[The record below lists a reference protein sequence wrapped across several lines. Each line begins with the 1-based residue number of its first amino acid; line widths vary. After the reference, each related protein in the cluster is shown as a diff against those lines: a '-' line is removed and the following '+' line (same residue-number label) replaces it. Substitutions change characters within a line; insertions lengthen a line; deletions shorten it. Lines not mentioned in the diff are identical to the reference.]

1 MKKASMTNRRVSKPV
16 YVGDVK
22 VGGDA
27 PITVQSMTKTDTRD
41 VSATVNQIKGL
52 EEMGCDIIRCAVP
65 DMEAAKALGE
75 IKHQINI
82 PLVSDIHFHYQLAL
96 EALNQ
101 GVDCLRLNPGN
112 IRDPERV
119 KEVVAVAKER
129 DVPIRIGV
137 NFGSLPPVGGIGQ
150 TRGFSRLFDMVNR
163 LPKSGEAEDGEYSL
177 VDHMV
182 ATALWEISLLEDL
195 NFDLIKISMK
205 AFDVPTTVEAYTR
218 LAKIVP
224 YPLHLGITEAGTVQ
238 SGSIRSAVGL
248 GHLLYQGIG
257 DTIRVSLSGDSREEV
272 TAGYDILKS
281 LNLREKGVTLVA
293 CPSCGRADI
302 DVIKLANQVDHLVK
316 SLDTTI
322 KVAVMGCEVNGP
334 GESKDADIGIAGGN
348 GRAIIFRKGVKTKVV
363 PEAEMLTALM
373 AEIHEIM
380 AEQEAAGTAPSPS

>member
-1 MKKASMTNRRVSKPV
+1 MTNRRVSKPV
-16 YVGDVK
+16 YVGGVK

-41 VSATVNQIKGL
+41 VSATVKQIKGL
-52 EEMGCDIIRCAVP
+52 EAIGCEIIRCAVP
-65 DMEAAKALGE
+65 DVEAAKALGE
-75 IKHQINI
+75 IKRQISI
-82 PLVSDIHFHYQLAL
+82 PLVADIHFHYQLAL
-96 EALNQ
+96 ESLNQ

-119 KEVVAVAKER
+119 KEVVAAAKER
-129 DVPIRIGV
+129 EVPIRIGV

-163 LPKSGEAEDGEYSL
+163 LPKAGEVTEGEYSL

-182 ATALWEISLLEDL
+182 ATALWEITLLEDL
-195 NFDLIKISMK
+195 DFDLIKISMK
-205 AFDVPTTVEAYTR
+205 AFDVPTTIEAYTR

-238 SGSIRSAVGL
+238 SGSVRSAVGL

-281 LNLREKGVTLVA
+281 LNLREKGATLVA

-302 DVIKLANQVDHLVK
+302 DVVKLANQVDRLVK
-316 SLDTTI
+316 DLETPI

-373 AEIHEIM
+373 AEIQEITVQKEE
-380 AEQEAAGTAPSPS
+380 AESELKR